1 MWSSAALIA
10 ALTLTP
16 AQPGG
21 LSVKNVRPTYGAM
34 GAARPDNKFPAGD
47 ELFLAFDVEGAKA
60 DPNGAVSVAV
70 GMELSDS
77 KGNRLFT
84 QAPKDRTAVNSL
96 GGTSMPLFAKLDIG
110 TDQPAGTYKLKL
122 TVTDKSTSMST
133 NAEFPFEVLPRVFA
147 LVRVKTAFDPEG
159 DIPAPQVGVGQ
170 ALFLHF
176 SAVNFSR
183 NPATK
188 QPNLKAEM
196 RILDEAG
203 KPTLPTPASGV
214 VDRDIPEQ
222 TPGVPMKFL
231 LNLNRSGKFTIE
243 LTVTDQLTR
252 KAAKMQLPL
261 DVLKAR

>member
-21 LSVKNVRPTYGAM
+21 LSVKNVHPTYGAM
-34 GAARPDNKFPAGD
+34 GATRPDSKYPAGD
-47 ELFLAFDVEGAKA
+47 ELFLAFDVEGVKPDA
-60 DPNGAVSVAV
+60 NGTVRVGV
-70 GMELSDS
+70 GMELIDG

-96 GGTSMPLFAKLDIG
+96 GGTTMPLFAKLDIG
-110 TDQPAGTYKLKL
+110 TDQPAGSYVLKL
-122 TVTDKSTSMST
+122 TVTDKSTGAKDT
-133 NAEFPFEVLPRVFA
+133 AEFPFEVLPKAFA

-159 DIPAPQVGVGQ
+159 DIPAPHIGVGQ

-176 SAVNFSR
+176 SAVNFTR
-183 NPATK
+183 NPSTK

-196 RILDEAG
+196 RIVDEGGNA
-203 KPTLPTPASGV
+203 TLPSPAAGV
-214 VDRDIPEQ
+214 VDRDIPEG

-231 LNLNRSGKFTIE
+231 VNLNRSGKFTVE
-243 LTVTDQLTR
+243 LTVTDTLTR